1 MGNPLLAGRDIAWQ
15 DIYNKAPVMIISE
28 TLAREYWKEPPKAL
42 GRRIRESPKAP
53 WREIIGVVANEYD
66 DGVNQKPTS
75 VVYWPMLIDKYWG
88 GQVFGQRT
96 MAFAVRSSRVGVAG
110 FFKEIQKAVWA
121 VNPNLP
127 LAAVRPLK
135 QIHEDSMARTSFAM
149 TMLGIAAAVALL
161 LSLVGIYGVI
171 SYSVSQR
178 TREIGVRM
186 ALGAQPAAVR
196 ALFLRHGFLL
206 TSAGLVV
213 GMAAGGALTRLMS
226 ALLFG
231 ISPLDLVTFTTV
243 AAVLGL
249 AAVLACYLPAQRAS
263 GVNPIEALRSE

>member
-1 MGNPLLAGRDIAWQ
+1 
-15 DIYNKAPVMIISE
+15 
-28 TLAREYWKEPPKAL
+28 
-42 GRRIRESPKAP
+42 
-53 WREIIGVVANEYD
+53 
-66 DGVNQKPTS
+66 
-75 VVYWPMLIDKYWG
+75 
-88 GQVFGQRT
+88 
-96 MAFAVRSSRVGVAG
+96 MA
-110 FFKEIQKAVWA
+110 
-121 VNPNLP
+121 
-127 LAAVRPLK
+127 
-135 QIHEDSMARTSFAM
+135 
-149 TMLGIAAAVALL
+149 MLGIAAAVALL
-161 LSLVGIYGVI
+161 LSLVGIYGVV